1 MLKESIVSKIKE
13 FLDYKEISYEIN
25 DYSNDISRIVLNQIN
40 IKSFI
45 DIEARV
51 YFGYPENIVVLF
63 QSEVPEGNPLYVN
76 RWYSSNSGNNF
87 DEIISEYV
95 EKVITFEAS
104 ISEIQPNL
112 DKILTICLDNDIDFY
127 SIVRSKINS

>member
-1 MLKESIVSKIKE
+1 MLKENIVSKIKE
-13 FLDYKEISYEIN
+13 FLDSKEISYEIN
-25 DYSNDISRIVLNQIN
+25 DYSNVLSRIVLNQIN

-45 DIEARV
+45 DIEARL

-76 RWYSSNSGNNF
+76 RWYSDNSGNNF

-112 DKILTICLDNDIDFY
+112 DKIITICLDNDIDFY